1 MRQLILCLA
10 VATVMCGCNNSD
22 RAERQSINKLSH
34 GLVKLSEINSLL
46 NGSSQGVKST
56 YVDSIA
62 STIKR
67 SMSYEQKLLKIYE
80 MEFAI
85 ANELSYAWVNSS
97 VNKYMSSD
105 STNVIMTN
113 GDQKNADRFR
123 LAIAQNLIDAQ
134 TQLNI
139 CKAEKSVNLRD
150 LSEMSF
156 TALTSFN
163 TFFFCYYFLTDNIK
177 YLQFFS
183 HNSEKVNNLK
193 NYADTILA
201 DKEMTEKEALRM
213 ASALEATAFTIT
225 MNTLSFNTLW
235 NDHSARMDEISDF
248 FNTKSE
254 LVISTFFETS
264 DKREL
269 EFMSEKEYIDYLNKA
284 TKYKLELIDMVVQEI
299 RRTEQQ

>member
-80 MEFAI
+80 MELAI

>member
-1 MRQLILCLA
+1 
-10 VATVMCGCNNSD
+10 MCGCNNSD

-80 MEFAI
+80 MELAI

-235 NDHSARMDEISDF
+235 NEHSARMDEISDF

>member
-80 MEFAI
+80 MELAI

-235 NDHSARMDEISDF
+235 NEHSARMDEISDF

>member
-201 DKEMTEKEALRM
+201 DKEMSEKEALRM